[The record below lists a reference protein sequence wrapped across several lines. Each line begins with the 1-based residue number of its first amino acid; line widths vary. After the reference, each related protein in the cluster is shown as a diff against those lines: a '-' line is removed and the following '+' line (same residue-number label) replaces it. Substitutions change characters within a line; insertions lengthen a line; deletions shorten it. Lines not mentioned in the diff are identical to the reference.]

1 MRQCIKNPS
10 LPFSRN
16 EQTRFGFLICSSLC
30 LVDLGFVLLC
40 REGESNTL
48 GRPIP
53 RGRGN
58 SGRGKTPERNFLFQ
72 TTSAQRIGNV
82 SISWK
87 LPSGRMEPV
96 PSPSQELQWQASSDG
111 NNVGI
116 FAQASNEPHHR
127 VSSSSLNFCSHFFN
141 SLMQP
146 QNLRTRLE
154 KELGI
159 ALFGKALDF
168 LIYLDGSL
176 LSVLETLR
184 VDLWPLILVFGFSI
198 RWILKIHS
206 SNLEQK
212 IIICALIAMI
222 PIWSLMIP
230 LLLEELGKSLDT

>member
-1 MRQCIKNPS
+1 
-10 LPFSRN
+10 
-16 EQTRFGFLICSSLC
+16 
-30 LVDLGFVLLC
+30 
-40 REGESNTL
+40 
-48 GRPIP
+48 
-53 RGRGN
+53 
-58 SGRGKTPERNFLFQ
+58 
-72 TTSAQRIGNV
+72 
-82 SISWK
+82 
-87 LPSGRMEPV
+87 
-96 PSPSQELQWQASSDG
+96 
-111 NNVGI
+111 
-116 FAQASNEPHHR
+116 
-127 VSSSSLNFCSHFFN
+127 
-141 SLMQP
+141 MQP

-230 LLLEELGKSLDT
+230 WLLEELGKSLDT